1 MNDLGMQIVSFLK
14 GIWKYRWYA
23 VVTAWVIALAGSVV
37 VYRLPDSYQSSA
49 RVFVDTESIL
59 KPLLAGMTTMPN
71 VEQQVSIMSRTLLSR
86 PNIERVVRMVDLD
99 IKANSG
105 LAHEKL
111 IDSLASQIKI
121 SGTVQ
126 NDIYTITYTGQNPK
140 LAKDVVQA
148 LLTIFV
154 EGSFGDK
161 KQDSKK
167 AIQFIDDQIKAY
179 EEKLAAA
186 ENAVKEFKLKHM
198 GLLPQ
203 QGGDYGT
210 KLMEASENLNRA
222 RLELAEAEQA
232 RDAIKKQMFGDEFS
246 SKSSYTAA
254 PVTDPDIDARIQAL
268 NKNLDTLRLQY
279 TEQHPDIVAAKRLLA
294 QLEARNTEVSRQ
306 RKLTGDPGIN
316 ASPALQQMK
325 VSLSDTEA
333 RVASLRVRV
342 QEYASRVARLKEMSA
357 EAPEVETQLAQLNRD
372 YQVNKENYEKL
383 VTSREAAK
391 LSGELSATTEMMT
404 FRVIDPPST
413 PLAPTG
419 PSRPRLMSLVFA
431 GALAVGIGVAL
442 LLNFIRPTFLTQS
455 ALHEITGLP
464 VLGSVS
470 MNWTA
475 AEKQRRKKSTYAF
488 GGALIL
494 LLVLY
499 SGVMAKVLLKP

>member
-23 VVTAWVIALAGSVV
+23 VVTAWMVALVGAVI

-86 PNIERVVRMVDLD
+86 PNVERVVRMVDLD
-99 IKANSG
+99 IKTNSG

-111 IDSLASQIKI
+111 IDSLTSQIKI

-203 QGGDYGT
+203 QGSDYGA

-232 RDAIKKQMFGDEFS
+232 RDAIKRQMFGDESS
-246 SKSSYTAA
+246 SKSA
-254 PVTDPDIDARIQAL
+254 PTSIPTDPDIDARIQAL

-294 QLEARNTEVSRQ
+294 QLEARNEESSRQ
-306 RKLTGDPGIN
+306 RKLTGDLGIN

-325 VSLSDTEA
+325 VSLSDAEA

-342 QEYASRVARLKEMSA
+342 QEYASRVSRLKEMST
-357 EAPEVETQLAQLNRD
+357 EAP
-372 YQVNKENYEKL
+372 
-383 VTSREAAK
+383 
-391 LSGELSATTEMMT
+391 
-404 FRVIDPPST
+404 
-413 PLAPTG
+413 
-419 PSRPRLMSLVFA
+419 
-431 GALAVGIGVAL
+431 
-442 LLNFIRPTFLTQS
+442 
-455 ALHEITGLP
+455 
-464 VLGSVS
+464 
-470 MNWTA
+470 
-475 AEKQRRKKSTYAF
+475 
-488 GGALIL
+488 
-494 LLVLY
+494 
-499 SGVMAKVLLKP
+499 